1 MKAVDVVT
9 LCQRLVRA
17 RTVMGN
23 EGAAADVAEEAMR
36 DLGYDEVWRD
46 DLGNL
51 MGAIGGGRHGA
62 VLLDGH
68 LDVVD
73 AGDLTAWRADP
84 FAGEVIDGALW
95 GRGAVDMKGPLAA
108 MIVSAAAL
116 RDRPRRDRRTV
127 YVSCTVAEET
137 VEGLALRPVLER
149 LRPDAVI
156 IGEPTSGKVAV
167 AQRGRAEIALQ
178 ALGRAAH
185 SAYPEEGRNSAE
197 AMADL
202 IVALRGVTLP
212 VDDLLGP
219 ASFVLIEVT
228 SLPSPS
234 SSTIPHLTR
243 AVYDRR
249 LLPGETPESVLAPLR
264 AIAERQ
270 AAERQAAERHGSD
283 RPIGANSKAYQ
294 VAVARA
300 ELVTYTGLRL
310 AGEKFA
316 PGWKLP
322 RDHPLIEASLRGL
335 RAAGL
340 PGGVK
345 IYATCT
351 NGSAS
356 AGWLGIP
363 TVGYGPGENERSHTT
378 NEAIGVPDLEQGVQ
392 GFAALA
398 WEAATMPSLPRL
410 EGRPS

>member
-1 MKAVDVVT
+1 VKGVDVVT

-51 MGAIGGGRHGA
+51 IGTVGGGRPGA
-62 VLLDGH
+62 VLFDGH

-73 AGDLTAWRADP
+73 AGDLSAWRADP
-84 FAGEVIDGALW
+84 FAGEVIDGALY

-108 MIVSAAAL
+108 MIVGVAGL
-116 RDRPRRDRRTV
+116 RERPRRDRRTV
-127 YVSCTVAEET
+127 YMSCTVAEET
-137 VEGLALRPVLER
+137 VEGLALRPLLER

-156 IGEPTSGKVAV
+156 IGEPTSGKVAMG
-167 AQRGRAEIALQ
+167 QRGRAEVVVE

-185 SAYPEEGRNSAE
+185 SAYPQEGRNSAE

-202 IVALRGVTLP
+202 IVALRGIALP
-212 VDDLLGP
+212 VDELLGP
-219 ASFVLIEVT
+219 ASCVLIQVT
-228 SLPSPS
+228 SFPNPS

-264 AIAERQ
+264 AIAGLAANDQ
-270 AAERQAAERHGSD
+270 ACRVD
-283 RPIGANSKAYQ
+283 I
-294 VAVARA
+294 ARA
-300 ELVTYTGLRL
+300 ALVTYTGRRL
-310 AGEKFA
+310 AGDKFA
-316 PGWKLP
+316 PGWKLG
-322 RDHPLIEASLRGL
+322 REHPLIGASVRALE
-335 RAAGL
+335 AAGL
-340 PGGVK
+340 ATGLKV
-345 IYATCT
+345 YATCT

-363 TVGYGPGENERSHTT
+363 TIGYGPGENERSHTT
-378 NEAIGVPDLEQGVQ
+378 NEAIELRDLERSVFGYT
-392 GFAALA
+392 ALA
-398 WEAATMPSLPRL
+398 WEAGTAPALPRL
-410 EGRPS
+410 EETTR

>member
-1 MKAVDVVT
+1 MSTVDVVA

-23 EGAAADVAEEAMR
+23 EGAAADIAEEAMR

-46 DLGNL
+46 ELGNL
-51 MGAIGGGRHGA
+51 VGTIRGGRQGA

-84 FAGEVIDGALW
+84 FAGEVIDGALY
-95 GRGAVDMKGPLAA
+95 GRGAVDMKGPVAA
-108 MIVSAAAL
+108 MIVGVAAL
-116 RDRPRRDRRTV
+116 RDRPRGDRRTV

-137 VEGLALRPVLER
+137 VEGLALRTVLER
-149 LRPDAVI
+149 LRPEAVI

-167 AQRGRAEIALQ
+167 GQRGRAEIVIE
-178 ALGRAAH
+178 ALGKAAH

-212 VDDLLGP
+212 VDDLLGVG
-219 ASFVLIEVT
+219 SFVLIEVT
-228 SLPSPS
+228 SFPNPS

-249 LLPGETPESVLAPLR
+249 LLPGETPDSVLAPLR
-264 AIAERQ
+264 A
-270 AAERQAAERHGSD
+270 AAERQGGS
-283 RPIGANSKAYQ
+283 GGVAYR
-294 VAVARA
+294 VAVAGA
-300 ELVTYTGLRL
+300 ELVTYTGMRL
-310 AGEKFA
+310 AGQKFA

-322 RDHPLIEASLRGL
+322 RDHPLIEASVRGL
-335 RAAGL
+335 QAAGL
-340 PGGVK
+340 ASGLKV
-345 IYATCT
+345 YATCT

-363 TVGYGPGENERSHTT
+363 TVGYGPGDNERSHTT
-378 NEAIGVPDLEQGVQ
+378 NEAIALRDLEQSVLGY
-392 GFAALA
+392 AALA
-398 WEAATMPSLPRL
+398 WEAATAPPLPRL
-410 EGRPS
+410 KGRPS